1 MRNDKNIHSS
11 HQDLPLHPMVFIG
24 GFGSPWLPFLSN
36 GKNIISTSHFYSF
49 SHQVYLHK
57 EGSEK

>member
-1 MRNDKNIHSS
+1 
-11 HQDLPLHPMVFIG
+11 MVFIG